1 MQLARKRPSVGL
13 EQATAVEQE
22 AENLVVSHPDSV
34 HHLVSALEASERRDI
49 YWSNEHFYKWLHHSL
64 TNRGGWLSALARRP
78 QDLIIEAAGCQFVI
92 RQVRRTSDQQ
102 AWLER
107 MAEDVRFP
115 GAAVAWARRLAKIG
129 RENDALAVAKR
140 AYARIEGSP
149 LPWDFHILRNQI
161 TALEWKIAGK
171 AVSRALQRYLGD
183 DDGYLGART
192 CPYPF
197 GNITL
202 QEEGSAGICC
212 AQWMPGFSLGNVIS
226 SKQTA
231 AQIYNGD
238 RAIAARRSVLDG
250 SFRYCDHHKCR
261 HISCDEL
268 PLKTDIAGENA
279 PKEYRMPAGDLID
292 ANTRRAVARGELVFE
307 APSLVLLA
315 FDKSCN
321 LTCPSC
327 RTHLITEKIELQLT
341 KETLI
346 EESIL
351 PLLKH
356 AEFLNINPAGETFV
370 SRPLRRLLSRL
381 NSRDF
386 PNLKIDMIT
395 NGTLFTKK
403 EWEKFPGIHDMIRSI
418 RVSTD
423 GATQAT
429 FEKLRRGAFWEP
441 FVENMRFLGELRQR
455 GVFEWLKFSFTY
467 QKDNFREMALF
478 VDWTKSI
485 DPGSHVLFERLD
497 NWGAF
502 APEVF
507 RDLAVHFPEHPLHD
521 EFLSIIR
528 QPKLT
533 PDPPKITADYGVL
546 V

>member
-1 MQLARKRPSVGL
+1 MT
-13 EQATAVEQE
+13 ATAMVPESE
-22 AENLVVSHPDSV
+22 SLFVTSHPESV
-34 HHLVSALEASERRDI
+34 SHLVSALEACERHDI
-49 YWSNEHFYKWLHHSL
+49 YWSNEHFYRWLGHSPAKA
-64 TNRGGWLSALARRP
+64 GWLSVLAPRP
-78 QDLIIEAAGCQFVI
+78 KDLEVEAASCRFVI
-92 RQVRRTSDQQ
+92 RQVRRQGAQDG
-102 AWLER
+102 WLQR
-107 MAEDVRFP
+107 MAADPRFP

-129 RENDALAVAKR
+129 RENDALAVAR
-140 AYARIEGSP
+140 QAYARIEGSP

-161 TALEWKIAGK
+161 TALEWKLAGK
-171 AVSRALQRYLGD
+171 PVSRALQRYLGD
-183 DDGYLGART
+183 DDGYLAART

-197 GNITL
+197 DNITL

-212 AQWMPGFSLGNVIS
+212 AQWMPGFNLGNVIT

-231 AQIYNGD
+231 AEIYNGE
-238 RAIAARRSVLDG
+238 RSIAARRSVLDG
-250 SFRYCDHHKCR
+250 SFRYCDHYKCR

-268 PLKTDIAGENA
+268 PLKADLDVAKDN
-279 PKEYRMPAGDLID
+279 RMPGGDLVGV
-292 ANTRRAVARGELVFE
+292 NTKRAVANGELVFE

-315 FDKSCN
+315 FDRSCN

-327 RTHLITEKIELQLT
+327 RTHLITEKTELQLT

-346 EESIL
+346 EESII

-356 AEFLNINPAGETFV
+356 SEFLNINAAGEIFV

-381 NSRDF
+381 NSKDF

-395 NGTLFTKK
+395 NGTLFTRK

-423 GATQAT
+423 GATGPT

-441 FVENMRFLGELRQR
+441 FVENMRFLGELRQK
-455 GVFEWLKFSFTY
+455 GVFDILKFSLTY
-467 QKDNFREMALF
+467 QKDNFREMPLF
-478 VDWTKSI
+478 IDWTKSI

-507 RDLAVHFPEHPLHD
+507 RDLAVHFPEHPLHE
-521 EFLSIIR
+521 EFLSVIR
-528 QPKLT
+528 QPKLV
-533 PDPPKITADYGVL
+533 PAPPQITADYGVFL
-546 V
+546 